1 MRPKRFNNWGMS
13 TVRFSFVS
21 ATSASVC
28 LKVGFLSTPSSQS
41 TSGCQLPGAHEITE
55 WMNDFSILGGLL
67 KTIPSLGPGEFLLGI
82 IKVSLQPKSPT
93 GSLFPHKSS
102 QFGWALAVRDPSTE
116 TEMHLGFT
124 WTDGFHDGLSIH
136 GQQVKT
142 GIRLS
147 PYRLRQPTMLV
158 LNCGARLRLL
168 VGNHLPLFWWLRDLA
183 GTRLMPSESILWI
196 SKPDSANQS

>member
-1 MRPKRFNNWGMS
+1 MRPKRFNNWGMY
-13 TVRFSFVS
+13 TVRFNFVS
-21 ATSASVC
+21 ATCASVC

-41 TSGCQLPGAHEITE
+41 TNGCQLPGSHEITE

-82 IKVSLQPKSPT
+82 IKVSLQHKSPT
-93 GSLFPHKSS
+93 GSLFPHESS

-116 TEMHLGFT
+116 IEMQLRFT
-124 WTDGFHDGLSIH
+124 WIDRFHDGLSIH

-147 PYRLRQPTMLV
+147 PYRLCQPTMLV
-158 LNCGARLRLL
+158 LNCDAQLRLL
-168 VGNHLPLFWWLRDLA
+168 VGNHLTSFLVAKRSCRNQANAFWVNTLD
-183 GTRLMPSESILWI
+183 
-196 SKPDSANQS
+196 